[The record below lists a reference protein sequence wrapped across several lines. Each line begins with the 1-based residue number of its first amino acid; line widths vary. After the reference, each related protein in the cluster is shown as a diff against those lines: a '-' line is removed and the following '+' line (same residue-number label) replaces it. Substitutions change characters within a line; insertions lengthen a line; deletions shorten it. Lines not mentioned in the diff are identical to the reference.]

1 MAEKYTHQW
10 FTRIIPRL
18 KPMTVLLTLT
28 DTEIMQLFV
37 LETNENESTIHFWLW
52 DHNLLN
58 NKCQIIKHYTH
69 SYEIGEKKLP
79 SGLPGTEGK
88 NFQGLLA
95 CYCHTDSWRGKA
107 FRIFSQ

>member
-1 MAEKYTHQW
+1 MVYTHYS
-10 FTRIIPRL
+10 T
-18 KPMTVLLTLT
+18 
-28 DTEIMQLFV
+28 TEADDGTFDINRYRNNAV
-37 LETNENESTIHFWLW
+37 VRSRNGNENESTIHFWLW

-58 NKCQIIKHYTH
+58 NKCHIIKHYTH